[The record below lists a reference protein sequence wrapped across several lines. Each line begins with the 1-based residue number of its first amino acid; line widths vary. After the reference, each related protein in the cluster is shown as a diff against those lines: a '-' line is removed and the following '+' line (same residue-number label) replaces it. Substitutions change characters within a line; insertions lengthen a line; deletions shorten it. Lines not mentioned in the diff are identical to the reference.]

1 MKANRLVIVPN
12 GSTWRLLYLGW
23 WKERVL
29 AEHANPEVVI
39 NAFKAIKR
47 ALSTPPTEPTDR
59 GCV

>member
-1 MKANRLVIVPN
+1 MNHNRLVIVPY
-12 GSTWRLLYLGW
+12 GASWRLLYLGW

-29 AEHANPEVVI
+29 AEHENATFVV

-47 ALSTPPTEPTDR
+47 ALLDEPTDR